1 MDAIKLSILNLYH
14 RLRQF
19 ALRLREHQQVAVGK
33 QKRRAEL
40 PDWKAIVGSNERL
53 WQESLAKAEAGPRV
67 LIATAIGGHPQFTV
81 LESVLSVALTL
92 RGAKVDVLLCDMAMP
107 ACQRAKISG
116 IKPPALG
123 EGRLAEVF
131 CQGCVATGSEVFSV
145 PGMTMQHMSE
155 NISDAERLRANDIAN
170 SMTADEIPGYQWNEL
185 PIGEHALAGALR
197 YYGIGDLT
205 LEPEGQ
211 EVLRRYLESSLL
223 TAFCMRN
230 LLAKNRYDVV
240 VNNHGIYVPHG
251 IVSAVCR
258 GDRVRTVSWNLAYRK
273 QCAIF
278 SHGDTYHHTL
288 MSEPVDTWESMIW
301 SEQQDFEILRYLNSR
316 RTGSRDWIWFNRD
329 ADDDMGRFAVEV
341 GLDWNKPVIGMLT
354 NVVWDAQLHYPNNAF
369 PGMIDWV
376 MRTIAYFRSR
386 PDLQL
391 LIRVHPGELAPPGGS
406 TVSRQPIAEEIHSKF
421 PHMPNNVFII
431 GPESTVSTYAA
442 MDRCDSVIIYGTK
455 TGVELTSV
463 GIPVIVAGEAWI
475 RNKGLTLDATNAE
488 SYFRILDTLPLR
500 KRMDATQID
509 RARKY
514 AYHFFFRRMIP
525 MPFLDPKP
533 ESWPPFEVA
542 LPALDALLPGSYKG
556 LDTIC
561 NGILNG
567 SPFIYHAEDFGLHD
581 NLQ

>member
-1 MDAIKLSILNLYH
+1 MLNLYH
-14 RLRQF
+14 SLKQLVRPF
-19 ALRLREHQQVAVGK
+19 REQQRVAAGK
-33 QKRRAEL
+33 QKARAAL
-40 PDWKAIVGSNERL
+40 PDWKAIVGSNATL
-53 WQESLAKAEAGPRV
+53 WQEALSKAEGGPRV

-81 LESVLSVALTL
+81 LESALSVALTL
-92 RGAKVDVLLCDMAMP
+92 RGAKVDALLCDAAMP

-116 IKPPALG
+116 IKPSAMA

-131 CQGCVATGSEVFSV
+131 CEGCRATGSEVFSV
-145 PGMTMQHMSE
+145 PGLTVLRMSQHVTDSE
-155 NISDAERLRANDIAN
+155 RAQAVEISRTLPAG
-170 SMTADEIPGYQWNEL
+170 EIPGYQFDGL

-197 YYGIGDLT
+197 YYGIGDLS

-211 EVLRRYLESSLL
+211 AVLRRYLESSLL
-223 TAFCMRN
+223 TAYCIRN
-230 LLAKNRYDVV
+230 LLKANQYDVV

-258 GDRVRTVSWNLAYRK
+258 NDGVRTASWNLAYRK

-278 SHGDTYHHTL
+278 SHDDTYHHTL
-288 MSEPVDTWESMIW
+288 MDEPVEAWEGMGW
-301 SEQQDFEILRYLNSR
+301 SRRQETDIVQYLNSR
-316 RTGSRDWIWFNRD
+316 RKGSRDWIWFNRD
-329 ADDDMGRFAVEV
+329 ADDNMDRFAESV

-354 NVVWDAQLHYPNNAF
+354 NVVWDAQLHYPANAF

-376 MRTIAYFRSR
+376 MRTIAYFRKR

-406 TVSRQPIAEEIHSKF
+406 TVSRQPIVEEIRSTF
-421 PHMPNNVFII
+421 PDMPANVFII

-475 RNKGLTLDATNAE
+475 RNKGLTLDATDAD
-488 SYFRILDTLPLR
+488 SYFRHLDTLPLR
-500 KRMDATQID
+500 KRMDATQIE

-514 AYHFFFRRMIP
+514 AYHFFFRRMVPLPFLEP
-525 MPFLDPKP
+525 MPQ
-533 ESWPPFEVA
+533 SWPPFEVV
-542 LPALDALLPGSYKG
+542 LPRLDALLPGKYKG

-561 NGILNG
+561 DGILTG
-567 SPFIYHAEDFGLHD
+567 SPFIYHAEEFGLHD
-581 NLQ
+581 NH